1 MSMYIDMDHR
11 PCFDGDIPRPQIDWQ
26 CDTGICEHSDRIEGK
41 CECYNKEMKGTGL

>member
-1 MSMYIDMDHR
+1 MSMYIDTAYPDITQ
-11 PCFDGDIPRPQIDWQ
+11 DDIPRPQIDWQ